1 MTIPSWL
8 NILAWF
14 SLTLALLCV
23 LAISIDEP
31 KHPQKMWIMH
41 LVWPLTALYAS
52 VLALW
57 GYFAI
62 GRGMARDASHRPM
75 HRRAGNQQRSGPAW
89 QEIAVSASHCGAG
102 CMLADILGEYLVFA
116 AGWSLGGQTLY
127 ADYAVTLGLAWLFG
141 VAFQYFSIKPMQ
153 QLSSGEALLESIK
166 ADTLSILFFQ
176 VGMYGWMALVYFV
189 LFPHPHLELKSPVFW
204 FMEQIGML
212 VGFVTTLPV
221 NRWLLQ
227 RGVKEAMG

>member
-1 MTIPSWL
+1 MIPSWL
-8 NILAWF
+8 NILAWV
-14 SLTLALLCV
+14 SLILALLCAFV
-23 LAISIDEP
+23 VAGDEAR
-31 KHPQKMWIMH
+31 HPQKMWIMDP
-41 LVWPLTALYAS
+41 VWPLTALYAS

-62 GRGMARDASHRPM
+62 GRRMARDAPQMQM
-75 HRRAGNQQRSGPAW
+75 HPEPHCQQRSGPTW
-89 QEIAVSASHCGAG
+89 QQIAVSASHCGAG
-102 CMLADILGEYLVFA
+102 CMLADILGENLVFA
-116 AGWSLGGQTLY
+116 ARWSLGGQTLY

-153 QLSSGEALLESIK
+153 QLSSGKALLESVK

-189 LFPHPHLELKSPVFW
+189 LVPYPHLEPKSPVFW

-212 VGFVTTLPV
+212 VGFATTLPV
-221 NRWLLQ
+221 NHWLLQ
-227 RGVKEAMG
+227 RGIKETMG